1 MKVPTNVFRCK
12 TLCWLNSHG
21 NLVGAFSMIV
31 KTSRRYNQQITII
44 FVLQVSAGDFRST
57 EYKGIKSVL
66 SKQSVT
72 LVLTGDGDGDLVT
85 W

>member
-1 MKVPTNVFRCK
+1 MPTNVFRFK

-21 NLVGAFSMIV
+21 NLVVVGAFSMIV

>member
-1 MKVPTNVFRCK
+1 
-12 TLCWLNSHG
+12 
-21 NLVGAFSMIV
+21 MIV

-85 W
+85 C